1 MRDET
6 LEWVQKAEGD
16 FASATREIRARKNR
30 NEDAACFHCQQCI
43 EKYLKA
49 ILVEK
54 NILFTRTHDLG
65 ILLNLLLKT
74 NPDMEKFRD
83 AMNILTDYAVVF
95 RYPGESATKEQAH
108 ESYLKCAE
116 LREAIRHKLK
126 LT

>member
-1 MRDET
+1 MMT
-6 LEWVQKAEGD
+6 LHVSIAK
-16 FASATREIRARKNR
+16 
-30 NEDAACFHCQQCI
+30 QCI

-49 ILVEK
+49 VLVEK
-54 NILFTRTHDLG
+54 NILFTKTHDLG
-65 ILLNLLLKT
+65 ILLNLLLKP

-95 RYPGESATKEQAH
+95 RYPGESATKEQAR

-116 LREAIRHKLK
+116 LREVIRHKLK

>member
-1 MRDET
+1 
-6 LEWVQKAEGD
+6 
-16 FASATREIRARKNR
+16 
-30 NEDAACFHCQQCI
+30 
-43 EKYLKA
+43 
-49 ILVEK
+49 
-54 NILFTRTHDLG
+54 
-65 ILLNLLLKT
+65 
-74 NPDMEKFRD
+74 MEKFRD